1 MSFNTFLEAVFKHQ
15 PKGIIKLKV
24 ANWVLKDLKENGKL
38 TFTEIMEKLKDHG
51 EFSPKLVRKV
61 LRTLRDL
68 KILRLTIKQ
77 EKNTYA
83 YEITNSFCD
92 FLRDV
97 DRDFY
102 KKFIVERY
110 GGGEKE

>member
-1 MSFNTFLEAVFKHQ
+1 MSFNTFLEVIFKHQ

-24 ANWVLKDLKENGKL
+24 ANWILKDLMENGKL

-51 EFSPKLVRKV
+51 EFSPKLIRKV
-61 LRTLRDL
+61 LRVLRDL

-83 YEITNSFCD
+83 YEISKSFLD

-102 KKFIVERY
+102 KKFFAKHEER
-110 GGGEKE
+110 E